1 MKKGLSVL
9 LCTLLAV
16 TAMAGCSG
24 GSTAENT
31 PNAGSTAE
39 TPSSTSGDE
48 KPFEIM
54 CAYENAPGETVDLAC
69 HYWKEQLEEI
79 SGGKMTMTLY
89 PSSAMGNKNEII
101 DMALAGD
108 AIITIGNDSF
118 YADLGVKD
126 FNVTFT
132 PFLMQSWEDFDTIH
146 QSDWYADQVAQLEG
160 LGLHIVSNNWH
171 YGARQLLS
179 KTPVQTMDDIKG
191 MKVRTPN
198 STAEINAFVA
208 MGANPTPMALSE
220 VYTSLQQG
228 TIDAVENPLDVLEKN
243 AFAEVVT
250 NLTLTGH
257 VYINASWLFS
267 EQIFQGMTAEQQ
279 GWLLES
285 GDAASKYF
293 NDIAEE
299 AVAQALESLQ
309 SQGCTVYEIDPAEW
323 SAASANFA
331 ELPDF
336 KNNWSEGL
344 YENILETL
352 GR

>member
-9 LCTLLAV
+9 LCALLSVTTL
-16 TAMAGCSG
+16 AGCTG
-24 GSTAENT
+24 GSAVESS
-31 PNAGSTAE
+31 PAV
-39 TPSSTSGDE
+39 PSSAAQASVSDGE

-69 HYWKEQLEEI
+69 NYWKEQLEEI

-132 PFLMQSWEDFDTIH
+132 PFLMQSWEDFYTIH
-146 QSDWYADQVAQLEG
+146 QSEWYAEQVAQLEG

-171 YGARQLLS
+171 YGARHLLS
-179 KTPVQTMDDIKG
+179 KTPVQTMADIKG

-267 EQIFQGMTAEQQ
+267 DQVFQSMTTEQQ

-285 GDAASKYF
+285 GDAASRYF
-293 NDIAEE
+293 NEIAEA
-299 AVAQALESLQ
+299 AVAEALESLQ
-309 SQGCTVYEIDPAEW
+309 AQGCTVYEIEPAEW
-323 SAASANFA
+323 SAASAGFA

-336 KNNWSEGL
+336 KDNWSEGL
-344 YENILETL
+344 YENILTIL